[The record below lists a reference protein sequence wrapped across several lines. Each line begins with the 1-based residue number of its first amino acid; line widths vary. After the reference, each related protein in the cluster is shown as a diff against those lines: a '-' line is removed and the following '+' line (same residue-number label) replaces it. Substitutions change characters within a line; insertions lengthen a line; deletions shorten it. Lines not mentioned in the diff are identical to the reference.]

1 MKISL
6 TLQQLQ
12 HQVGVHTMISRN
24 MFGPISSF
32 LYEVR
37 VKCSFKRVDII
48 LREHVVLNGCLAGLM
63 QGEYVAPE
71 KIENVHVRCPLVAQ
85 SFVYGDSL
93 RPQLV
98 AVVIPDPEALQP
110 WAASRRLTQDVNA
123 LCNDDQVKSAIMKSM
138 QEEGRAAGLK
148 GFEQVQALMS
158 VLQGSMERHVPCA
171 VLLSGACELKQAA
184 PQGQAAVATVL

>member
-1 MKISL
+1 
-6 TLQQLQ
+6 
-12 HQVGVHTMISRN
+12 MI
-24 MFGPISSF
+24 
-32 LYEVR
+32 LH
-37 VKCSFKRVDII
+37 K
-48 LREHVVLNGCLAGLM
+48 HVALNGCLAGLM

-71 KIENVHVRCPLVAQ
+71 KIENVYVRCPLVAQ

-148 GFEQVQALMS
+148 GFEQVQALMDVVQIYETVMYY
-158 VLQGSMERHVPCA
+158 VLKPC
-171 VLLSGACELKQAA
+171 CCQTYELKQTA
-184 PQGQAAVATVL
+184 PQGQATVATAL

>member
-1 MKISL
+1 
-6 TLQQLQ
+6 
-12 HQVGVHTMISRN
+12 
-24 MFGPISSF
+24 
-32 LYEVR
+32 
-37 VKCSFKRVDII
+37 
-48 LREHVVLNGCLAGLM
+48 LM

-71 KIENVHVRCPLVAQ
+71 KIENVYVRCPLVAQ

-148 GFEQVQALMS
+148 GFEQVQALMGVVQQS
-158 VLQGSMERHVPCA
+158 RNYHALCA
-171 VLLSGACELKQAA
+171 EAVSLSGAYKLKQAA
-184 PQGQAAVATVL
+184 HKGKQL

>member
-1 MKISL
+1 
-6 TLQQLQ
+6 
-12 HQVGVHTMISRN
+12 
-24 MFGPISSF
+24 
-32 LYEVR
+32 
-37 VKCSFKRVDII
+37 
-48 LREHVVLNGCLAGLM
+48 M

-71 KIENVHVRCPLVAQ
+71 KIENVYVRCPLVAQ

-148 GFEQVQALMS
+148 GFEQVQALMGVPQEFWTIMCYVPCCCQVHVS
-158 VLQGSMERHVPCA
+158 CSRLHLQG
-171 VLLSGACELKQAA
+171 KQ
-184 PQGQAAVATVL
+184 L